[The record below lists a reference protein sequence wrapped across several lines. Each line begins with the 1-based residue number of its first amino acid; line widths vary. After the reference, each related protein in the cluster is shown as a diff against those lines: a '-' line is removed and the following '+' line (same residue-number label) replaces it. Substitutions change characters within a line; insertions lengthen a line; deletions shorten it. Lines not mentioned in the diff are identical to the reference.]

1 MAIPYPESWPGFR
14 IELRFIAS
22 GWGWGGQGSEAGPS
36 RFPAVSPGLVGVTGG
51 GQGGAKGPRPDPLGF
66 PPFRPGWAGV
76 GWGGEV
82 PSVCHRS
89 PHAANP
95 PPAAHRHLNRPP
107 PQRSVRPTGLVRQ
120 LQAHTWCQLAP
131 HPSTYTGRSS
141 ARFKP
146 RQNKFSQICAN
157 LRKFT

>member
-1 MAIPYPESWPGFR
+1 MGRPR
-14 IELRFIAS
+14 IR
-22 GWGWGGQGSEAGPS
+22 GWTLSVS
-36 RFPAVSPGLVGVTGG
+36 AVSPGLVGVTGG
-51 GQGGAKGPRPDPLGF
+51 GQGGAKGPRPDPLGS

-141 ARFKP
+141 ARFQP

-157 LRKFT
+157 LRKSTHPDFSRLRFSLEKLNFRL